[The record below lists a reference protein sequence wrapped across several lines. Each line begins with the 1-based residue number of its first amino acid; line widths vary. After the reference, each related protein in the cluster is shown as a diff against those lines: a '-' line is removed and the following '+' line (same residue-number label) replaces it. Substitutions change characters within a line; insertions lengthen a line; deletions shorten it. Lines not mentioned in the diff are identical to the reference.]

1 MRFPLI
7 SSFFFAVLHTFV
19 CYSSFAKSLASVSI
33 TSNSLDYATAN
44 LSTKWKNDISA
55 PNSFN
60 FQDGS
65 MVKSI
70 LLINSIGPPE
80 FSCGFICY
88 GTCMSYHFGI
98 FIVEISGDVPPQVVW
113 LANRDRPVGLGA
125 TLNLSLAG
133 ELILQDSDGSTV
145 WITNTTEK
153 SVAGMNLTNTGNLV
167 LFDIHDLVVWQS
179 FDHPTDCLLPGQ
191 TLLQGQKLIAS
202 VSSTNWTT
210 RKSLYSLVPKHDGL
224 YAFFTVNPHPYIYYK
239 SAPTHSFDFQNNTQ
253 KSNVT
258 YGNGSVTYST
268 EFRFNKQSNTVT
280 FANGSLSFSYL
291 GGPTYIKI
299 MSDGHLKV
307 FEWQQ
312 GWTGGA
318 DLLSNSSGGC
328 DTYPMACGKNAI
340 CSNVQQ
346 CSCLVKDH
354 FRPVRD
360 FEPNRGCDVTNA
372 LTCDA
377 KDDQHFEELNNIKH
391 FASYADMKVPDAE
404 TCKQACLNNCSCKA
418 ALFKSE
424 SGSSERNCYLPSE
437 IYTLTKITDVDFD
450 SDPSYVAFIKIQ
462 KVRPSF
468 ALVPTSQ
475 SAPSPT
481 SQTFAPSPKNRS
493 ELVKLIS
500 LTTGSFIV
508 MLVVVVGFIIFIIRK
523 RKLNVDMEEDY
534 LDQVPG
540 MPTRFCYEELQNATD
555 NFSKKLGEGGFG
567 SVFEGILQEDNSK
580 IAVKCLE
587 GLGQVKNSFLA
598 EVESIGSI
606 HHVNLVRLRGFCAWK
621 SQRLLVY
628 EFMSNGSLDQWIY
641 HGDREHI
648 LGWECRK
655 KIILDIAKGL
665 TYLHE
670 DCRQKI
676 IHLDIKPQNILLDDD
691 FNAKVSDFG
700 LSKLIDRNQTQV
712 LTTRVKGTPGYIAPE
727 WWSSVI
733 TEKVDV
739 FSFGVVLLEILCG
752 RKIFDRSLQEESW
765 HLLAVFQ
772 RSWEQGVLLDMVD
785 RYSEDMQAHGT
796 EVVEMMKV
804 ASWCLQTNFARR
816 PSMSSVV
823 KVLEGVKSV
832 ESNLD
837 YNFTDPRMQTASVKR
852 EDDWTQLL
860 PSRLSGPR

>member
-1 MRFPLI
+1 M
-7 SSFFFAVLHTFV
+7 
-19 CYSSFAKSLASVSI
+19 SI
-33 TSNSLDYATAN
+33 TSSIIDYATAN
-44 LSTKWKNDISA
+44 LSTTWKNDKSA
-55 PNSFN
+55 PNPIN

-65 MVKSI
+65 MVQSI
-70 LLINSIGPPE
+70 LLINSIGRLNGPPV

-98 FIVEISGDVPPQVVW
+98 FIVRISGDVPPQVVW

-125 TLNLSLAG
+125 TLNLSPAG

-145 WITNTTEK
+145 WTTNTTGK
-153 SVAGMNLTNTGNLV
+153 SVSGMNLTNTGNLV
-167 LFDIHDLVVWQS
+167 LFDVYGLVVWQS

-210 RKSLYSLVPKHDGL
+210 RKSLYSLEAKHDGL
-224 YAFFTVNPHPYIYYK
+224 YAYFTVNPHPYIYYK
-239 SAPTHSFDFQNNTQ
+239 SAATHSFDFQNDTQ

-258 YGNGSVTYST
+258 YGNGGVTSTYSLVSGY
-268 EFRFNKQSNTVT
+268 NKQTNIVT

-291 GGPTYIKI
+291 GQQTYMKL
-299 MSDGHLKV
+299 MSDGHLRV

-312 GWTGGA
+312 GWTGVA

-328 DTYPMACGKNAI
+328 DTYPMACGKNTI
-340 CSNVQQ
+340 CSNVQL

-354 FRPVRD
+354 FR
-360 FEPNRGCDVTNA
+360 A
-372 LTCDA
+372 
-377 KDDQHFEELNNIKH
+377 
-391 FASYADMKVPDAE
+391 VP
-404 TCKQACLNNCSCKA
+404 
-418 ALFKSE
+418 LFKSE

-437 IYTLTKITDVDFD
+437 IYTLTKITDVGFD
-450 SDPSYVAFIKIQ
+450 SDRSYVAFIKIQ

-475 SAPSPT
+475 SAFSPT
-481 SQTFAPSPKNRS
+481 YLNFAPSPKKRS

-508 MLVVVVGFIIFIIRK
+508 MVVVAAGFIIFIIRK
-523 RKLNVDMEEDY
+523 RKLKVEMEEDY

-540 MPTRFCYEELQNATD
+540 MPTRFCYEELQTATE

-567 SVFEGILQEDNSK
+567 SVFKGILQEDNSK
-580 IAVKCLE
+580 IAVKCLD

-598 EVESIGSI
+598 EVESIGSV

-648 LGWECRK
+648 LGWVCRK

-727 WWSSVI
+727 WWSSII

-752 RKIFDRSLQEESW
+752 RKIFDRSLPEESW

-772 RSWEQGVLLDMVD
+772 RSWEQGVLLDMVDVGSSDMVD

-837 YNFTDPRMQTASVKR
+837 YNFTDPRMQTASVKH
-852 EDDWTQLL
+852 EDDWTQLS
-860 PSRLSGPR
+860 PSHLSGPR

>member
-1 MRFPLI
+1 MRLPLI
-7 SSFFFAVLHTFV
+7 TSFFFAFFLIFI
-19 CYSSFAKSLASVSI
+19 CYSSFSKPLEYP
-33 TSNSLDYATAN
+33 TTAG
-44 LSTKWKNDISA
+44 LSTTWTNNVSA
-55 PNSFN
+55 HNSDLFL
-60 FQDGS
+60 DGS
-65 MVKSI
+65 VVIFI
-70 LLINSIGPPE
+70 LLTNSTGQTK
-80 FSCGFICY
+80 FSCGFICN
-88 GTCMSYHFGI
+88 GTCISYHFGI
-98 FIVEISGDVPPQVVW
+98 FIVDVSDHVPPQVVW
-113 LANRDRPVGLGA
+113 LANRDHPVGLGA
-125 TLNLSLAG
+125 KLNLTSAG
-133 ELILQDSDGSTV
+133 ELVLQDFDGSTV
-145 WITNTTEK
+145 WTTNTTEK

-167 LFDIHDLVVWQS
+167 LFDVHDLVVWQS

-191 TLLQGQKLIAS
+191 TLLQGKKLIAS

-210 RKSLYSLVPKHDGL
+210 LKSLYSLVPKHDGL
-224 YAFFTVNPHPYIYYK
+224 YAFFTVNPHPLIYYK
-239 SAPTHSFDFQNNTQ
+239 SAPTHSFDFQNITQ

-258 YGNGSVTYST
+258 YGNGSVEYST
-268 EFRFNKQSNTVT
+268 EFGFNKQSNTIT
-280 FANGSLSFSYL
+280 FANGSLSFFYL
-291 GGPTYIKI
+291 GKPTYMKL

-307 FEWQQ
+307 FEWQK
-312 GWTGGA
+312 GWTGVV

-354 FRPVRD
+354 FRAVSD
-360 FEPNRGCDVTNA
+360 FEPNLGCDVTNA

-391 FASYADMKVPDAE
+391 FASSADMKVPDAE

-418 ALFKSE
+418 ALFRHVK
-424 SGSSERNCYLPSE
+424 GSSERNCYLPSE
-437 IYTLTKITDVDFD
+437 IYTLTQITDFD
-450 SDPSYVAFIKIQ
+450 SDSDISYVAFIKIQ
-462 KVRPSF
+462 KVGPS
-468 ALVPTSQ
+468 
-475 SAPSPT
+475 
-481 SQTFAPSPKNRS
+481 FAPSPKKKN

-508 MLVVVVGFIIFIIRK
+508 MLVVVVGLIIFIIRK
-523 RKLNVDMEEDY
+523 RKLNVEMEEDY

-540 MPTRFCYEELQNATD
+540 MPTRFSYEELQTATE

-567 SVFEGILQEDNSK
+567 SVFEGILEDDSK
-580 IAVKCLE
+580 IAVKCLD
-587 GLGQVKNSFLA
+587 GLGQVNSFLA

-628 EFMSNGSLDQWIY
+628 EFMSNGSLDRWIY
-641 HGDREHI
+641 QGDRE
-648 LGWECRK
+648 
-655 KIILDIAKGL
+655 
-665 TYLHE
+665 
-670 DCRQKI
+670 
-676 IHLDIKPQNILLDDD
+676 
-691 FNAKVSDFG
+691 
-700 LSKLIDRNQTQV
+700 
-712 LTTRVKGTPGYIAPE
+712 
-727 WWSSVI
+727 
-733 TEKVDV
+733 
-739 FSFGVVLLEILCG
+739 
-752 RKIFDRSLQEESW
+752 
-765 HLLAVFQ
+765 Q
-772 RSWEQGVLLDMVD
+772 RSWEQGMLLDMVD

-804 ASWCLQTNFARR
+804 ASWCLQTDFTRR